1 MGKKSP
7 VAIFMAATAL
17 IASSSINS
25 NISIAGNQ
33 KDKMGGLKEWS
44 TDQDVDAESTL
55 DEEAKKAKKKAKQ
68 NDICIPVG
76 EGENCW

>member
-1 MGKKSP
+1 MSKRSP
-7 VAIFMAATAL
+7 VAVFLAASAL
-17 IASSSINS
+17 LASNTLAPD
-25 NISIAGNQ
+25 ISKAE
-33 KDKMGGLKEWS
+33 DMGGLKEWS